1 MIIDLPSPMSA
12 SKKGFTTSNLALL
25 EKHLAGCLP
34 HTALLGTPLT
44 TFLSAPAGILED
56 MVYIIQ
62 TTELKQY
69 SKRSSKRD
77 REEKLHTELEESV
90 FVLNLGPRV
99 LLGMPLLTVSRRLKV
114 GDSAN

>member
-1 MIIDLPSPMSA
+1 MIIDSPSPMSA
-12 SKKGFTTSNLALL
+12 NKKGFTTSNLALL

-34 HTALLGTPLT
+34 HTFLLGTPLT

-56 MVYIIQ
+56 MVYDIQ
-62 TTELKQY
+62 TTELNNTA
-69 SKRSSKRD
+69 RGVVREI
-77 REEKLHTELEESV
+77 EEKIFRELEESV